1 MPARPDNPYQVG
13 TVLWAVMEGGLQE
26 VYDGLPGWSDLSNQQ
41 IAEVL
46 GAEIVTV
53 RKAFFSIYAKSGFR
67 VPYARDSRGRKRQ

>member
-1 MPARPDNPYQVG
+1 MPERPDNPYRAG

-46 GAEIVTV
+46 GVEVKTV
-53 RKAFFSIYAKSGFR
+53 RSSFSRIYAQIGFR
-67 VPYARDSRGRKRQ
+67 VPYARDNRGRKRQ